1 MTNDLSQLRIKLFAD
16 TANLDEMLKLRQNP
30 IIKGFTTNPSIM
42 RKEGV
47 KNYRNFSKMIL
58 SQINDLPI
66 SFEVVTDDLSLMIKQ
81 GIEIGQW
88 AENVYIKIPITNS
101 QGVSTK
107 PVISELT
114 SRGYKVNVTAIMTS
128 QQVEGILSCL
138 DPSIPNYISIFA
150 GRIAD
155 TGINPK
161 KIVCESLELLS
172 NQKSTEV
179 IWASS
184 REVLNI
190 FEAQDCECH
199 IITATKDIL
208 SKLSLVG
215 KDLIEYSRETAAM
228 FIKDAVASEFSL

>member
-1 MTNDLSQLRIKLFAD
+1 MTSDLTKLRVKLFAD
-16 TANLDEMLKLRQNP
+16 TANLDEMLVLRQNP
-30 IIKGFTTNPSIM
+30 VIKGFTTNPSIM

-47 KNYRNFSKMIL
+47 KNYRNFSKTIL

-66 SFEVVTDDLSLMIKQ
+66 SFEVVTDDLSEMIKQ
-81 GIEIGQW
+81 GIEIGKW

-128 QQVEGILSCL
+128 EQVEGILCCIN
-138 DPSIPNYISIFA
+138 PSIPSYISIFA

-172 NQKSTEV
+172 NHKSSEV

-190 FEAQDCECH
+190 FEAEDCECH

-208 SKLSLVG
+208 SKLPLVG
-215 KDLIEYSRETAAM
+215 KDLNEYSRETAAM
-228 FIKDAVASEFSL
+228 FIRDAVASKFSL